1 MRLIGF
7 IAAGMVA
14 LGAAPAVAQ
23 DVASVGAVHPEQ
35 MRVRFQ
41 IAAME
46 GVLETAVQLGAKRL
60 SQQVQAISPDMLF
73 IAGAARAKGFLLD
86 GYGVFFDVDVPAMR
100 RSIAW
105 TFRTL
110 DRPDRNLEM
119 AAQTIRRHL
128 TSMNDPGAR
137 REMEEALQRIVRTMG
152 PPQLP
157 GQAQGP
163 GTMTASARSTDQGG
177 QEAAEQ
183 PAPAPMQPTLLD
195 DPGLAYTNEVK
206 AALTDAMLEYGGA
219 SIPVGEQ
226 EWLTVAARDNDS
238 RFSAGDRY
246 DVSTIVLRVRGA
258 DLVAFRAGRLSKEEA
273 VAKVEVREY

>member
-1 MRLIGF
+1 MRLTGW
-7 IAAGMVA
+7 IAAGVLA
-14 LGAAPAVAQ
+14 LGAGPTTAQ
-23 DVASVGAVHPEQ
+23 EVASVGAVHPEQ

-60 SQQVQAISPDMLF
+60 SQQVQAVSPDMLF

-105 TFRTL
+105 SFRALERT
-110 DRPDRNLEM
+110 DRNLEM

-128 TSMNDPGAR
+128 GTMDDPGAR

-152 PPQLP
+152 PQQQAGQGRP
-157 GQAQGP
+157 GA
-163 GTMTASARSTDQGG
+163 MTASAPGGAVRPQEQGD
-177 QEAAEQ
+177 EQ
-183 PAPAPMQPTLLD
+183 PMEPMVLD

-206 AALTDAMLEYGGA
+206 AALIEAMLEYGGA
-219 SIPVGEQ
+219 SIPVAEQ
-226 EWLTVAARDNDS
+226 EWLTVAARDNES
-238 RFSAGDRY
+238 RLATGDRY

-258 DLVAFRAGRLSKEEA
+258 DLAAFRAGRLTKEEA

>member
-1 MRLIGF
+1 MRLTGW
-7 IAAGMVA
+7 IAAGVLA
-14 LGAAPAVAQ
+14 LGAGPTTAQ
-23 DVASVGAVHPEQ
+23 EVASVGAVHPEQ

-60 SQQVQAISPDMLF
+60 SQQVQAVSPDMLF

-105 TFRTL
+105 SFRALERT
-110 DRPDRNLEM
+110 DRNLEM

-128 TSMNDPGAR
+128 GTMDDPGAR

-152 PPQLP
+152 PQQQAGQGRP
-157 GQAQGP
+157 GA
-163 GTMTASARSTDQGG
+163 MTASAPGGAVRPQEQGD
-177 QEAAEQ
+177 EQ
-183 PAPAPMQPTLLD
+183 PMEPMVLD

-206 AALTDAMLEYGGA
+206 AALIEAMLEYGGA
-219 SIPVGEQ
+219 SIPVAEQ
-226 EWLTVAARDNDS
+226 EWLTVAARDNES
-238 RFSAGDRY
+238 RLATGDRY

-258 DLVAFRAGRLSKEEA
+258 DLAAFRAGRLTKEEA
-273 VAKVEVREY
+273 VAIVEVREY